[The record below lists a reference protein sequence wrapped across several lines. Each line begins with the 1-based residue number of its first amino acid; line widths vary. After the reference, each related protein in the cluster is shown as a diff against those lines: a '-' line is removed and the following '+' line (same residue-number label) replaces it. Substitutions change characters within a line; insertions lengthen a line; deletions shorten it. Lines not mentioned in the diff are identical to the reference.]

1 MHCLEMI
8 NTFAREV
15 ENRDPQFPFEAIG
28 RGRTS
33 TPADW
38 KTTCKRT
45 DNKDDNQHPVSKE
58 IDAVPTLQGL
68 NPDKP
73 GLLQHH
79 QQNHISVEYITRTIL
94 IKQRGGG

>member
-58 IDAVPTLQGL
+58 IDRCIPDAELQG
-68 NPDKP
+68 
-73 GLLQHH
+73 GLHKIREGERKIEARPPRDHEIHSQKARI
-79 QQNHISVEYITRTIL
+79 Q
-94 IKQRGGG
+94 